1 MKEVLRK
8 VRKLEIK
15 IRRMVN
21 DLFAGEY
28 HAAFK
33 GQGLEFDE
41 VRHYQYGDEI
51 RAIDWNVTART
62 GQAYI
67 KKFKEERERTLFV
80 LFDISGS
87 EDFGNE
93 QENKLLIGTEIAA
106 ILAFSAL
113 KNNDKIGM
121 ATFSDQIEQYFPPQK
136 GRKHV
141 LAIVRNLLTNRAKNL
156 GTNLAKSLDFIRKT
170 QKRRSILLIISD
182 FLDQEYEQPLIHLAR
197 KHEVILIRLFNP
209 REVMGSGYGTIPTL
223 DMETGALAWINAGDT
238 VYGKELGKE
247 FEKID
252 TNLNHLAKKYKM
264 DYLSINVQK
273 DYFPVL
279 ELFFKTRKDRIRS
292 HH

>member
-21 DLFAGEY
+21 DIFAGEY

-67 KKFKEERERTLFV
+67 KQFKEERERTLFV

-87 EDFGNE
+87 ENFGNDE
-93 QENKLLIGTEIAA
+93 ENKLLIGTEIAA

-121 ATFSDQIEQYFPPQK
+121 ATFSEQIEQYYPPQK

-141 LAIVRNLLTNRAKNL
+141 LAIVRSLLTHKAAYL
-156 GTNLAKSLDFIRKT
+156 GTHLGKALDFIRKT
-170 QKRRSILLIISD
+170 QKRKSILLIISD
-182 FLDQEYEQPLIHLAR
+182 FLDQSYEQSLIHLAR

-223 DMETGALAWINAGDT
+223 DMETGSLAWINAGDT
-238 VYGKELGKE
+238 VYGKELNKE

-273 DYFPVL
+273 DYFPIL